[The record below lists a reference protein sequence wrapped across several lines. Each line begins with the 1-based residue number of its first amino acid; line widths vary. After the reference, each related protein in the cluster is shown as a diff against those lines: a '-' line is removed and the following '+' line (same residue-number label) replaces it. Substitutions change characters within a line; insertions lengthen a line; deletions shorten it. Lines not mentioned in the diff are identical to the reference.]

1 MKVKAEEGQ
10 KGVDSM
16 GNEKMKILEMIQEG
30 KLTAAEGMDL
40 LKAMD
45 EGTSAEAAS
54 QRTEDG
60 MAKRGIVATPY
71 GDRFLRVR
79 VVGEKTLKV
88 NVNVPFS
95 LIRSASKLI
104 VYAMSFVPAEKRAEL
119 EQKGL
124 DLQALDV
131 EGLVRIVEESVDG
144 NIVDVEVADPEE
156 GRIKVEVCVE

>member
-1 MKVKAEEGQ
+1 
-10 KGVDSM
+10 M
-16 GNEKMKILEMIQEG
+16 GNERMKILEMIQEG

-40 LKAMD
+40 LKAVEEGNSD
-45 EGTSAEAAS
+45 EMGFQIAEK
-54 QRTEDG
+54 G
-60 MAKRGIVATPY
+60 IAKREKPASSY

-79 VVGEKTLKV
+79 VVGEKMLKV

-104 VYAMSFVPAEKRAEL
+104 VYAMSFVPADKRVEL

-131 EGLVRIVEESVDG
+131 EGLIRVIEESVDG
-144 NIVDVEVADPEE
+144 KIVDVEVADPEE

>member
-1 MKVKAEEGQ
+1 MN
-10 KGVDSM
+10 
-16 GNEKMKILEMIQEG
+16 NEKMKILEMIQEG
-30 KLTAAEGMDL
+30 KITAAEGMDL
-40 LKAMD
+40 LKAIE
-45 EGTSAEAAS
+45 EGSSSEETSRAANFELV
-54 QRTEDG
+54 TKEKPT
-60 MAKRGIVATPY
+60 ANY

-104 VYAMSFVPAEKRAEL
+104 IYAMSFVPADKRAEL

-131 EGLVRIVEESVDG
+131 EELVRIIEESVDG
-144 NIVDVEVADPEE
+144 KIVDVEVADPQE

>member
-1 MKVKAEEGQ
+1 M
-10 KGVDSM
+10 S
-16 GNEKMKILEMIQEG
+16 NEKMKILEMIQEG

-40 LKAMD
+40 LKAIE
-45 EGTSAEAAS
+45 EGNSKEPF
-54 QRTEDG
+54 QRGENG
-60 MAKRGIVATPY
+60 VVKQAMVGSSY

-79 VVGEKTLKV
+79 VAGEKTLKV

-104 VYAMSFVPAEKRAEL
+104 VYAMSFVPADKRLEL

-131 EGLVRIVEESVDG
+131 EGLIRLVEESVDG
-144 NIVDVEVADPEE
+144 KIVDVEVADPEE